1 MDGLKAGAALL
12 VVFVAAACGG
22 GGRPKYL
29 LDGSRAAELTPVP
42 GSVVAHGR
50 VVPLSMLADRLD
62 ACLAPHDR
70 ASVPADAAVVE
81 RVGVDG
87 ESATFASRNGVGV
100 YACDGGVD
108 PAGERRLPWCGTV
121 FGERH
126 AGRLLDSRLDVNC
139 RDRSGDP
146 LAYAFVE
153 PVAGAHWI
161 GVRQDGYVELYEVLG
176 GLPVR
181 LATTRGIRLPEAR
194 ATFDVIQYDASG
206 DELLHGEVDAA
217 VAG

>member
-1 MDGLKAGAALL
+1 LDRLKAGAALV

-22 GGRPKYL
+22 GGRPRNL
-29 LDGSRAAELTPVP
+29 LDGSRAAQLGPVP
-42 GSVVAHGR
+42 GSVLARGR
-50 VVPLSMLADRLD
+50 VVLWSMLGDRLD
-62 ACLAPHDR
+62 ACLTPHDR
-70 ASVPADAAVVE
+70 AWVPADAAVVE

-87 ESATFASRNGVGV
+87 ESATFATRNGAGV

-108 PAGERRLPWCGTV
+108 PAGERSLPWCGIA

-126 AGRLLDSRLDVNC
+126 AGRLLDPRLDVNC
-139 RDRSGDP
+139 RDRSGRP

-161 GVRQDGYVELYEVLG
+161 GVRQNGYVELYEVLA

-181 LATTRGIRLPEAR
+181 IATTRGIRPQEGR
-194 ATFDVIQYDASG
+194 ATIGVTQYDASG
-206 DELLHGEVDAA
+206 AELLRGELEAA